1 MSHESSIEVVM
12 IMNRSQWV
20 DLSCILVIEE
30 VSGPSVSFIVC
41 LSAVVFLLHMKMHVR
56 LASIGCASPVRC
68 RLLNSVSDVITLK
81 TVKFHIWHS
90 CPTVFIALALSLI
103 QPFRGLRMGLYQPW
117 TLILIVEETA
127 KNTNGDLVGV
137 SLWFLSGSA
146 VQVAIFH

>member
-81 TVKFHIWHS
+81 TVKFHI
-90 CPTVFIALALSLI
+90 
-103 QPFRGLRMGLYQPW
+103 
-117 TLILIVEETA
+117 
-127 KNTNGDLVGV
+127 
-137 SLWFLSGSA
+137 
-146 VQVAIFH
+146 